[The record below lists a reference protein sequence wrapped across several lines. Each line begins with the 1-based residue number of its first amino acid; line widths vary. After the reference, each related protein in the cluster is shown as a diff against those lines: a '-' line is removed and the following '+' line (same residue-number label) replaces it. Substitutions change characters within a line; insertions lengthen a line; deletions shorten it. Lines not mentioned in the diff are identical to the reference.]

1 MAMVNTRNSQVRRPE
16 PGVSGVGQQHKELT
30 PTNPRLWNI
39 VVMQAK
45 AKFHKWP
52 SPAASHWAH
61 EKYKQ
66 LGGRFKSGG
75 DDSDEKAKKL
85 ASHQRMEKAKD
96 DGGDADK
103 KKDEKASG
111 RKNASRSHKK
121 KRSR

>member
-1 MAMVNTRNSQVRRPE
+1 MGMVSTRNSAARGPE
-16 PGVSGVGQQHKELT
+16 PGVSPGSQRHQELT

-61 EKYKQ
+61 QKYKQ
-66 LGGRFKSGG
+66 MGGRFKGAE
-75 DDSDEKAKKL
+75 DDRAKKL
-85 ASHQRMEKAKD
+85 ASHQKIEEAKD

-103 KKDEKASG
+103 KD
-111 RKNASRSHKK
+111 KK
-121 KRSR
+121 KQKKHVSRQK

>member
-1 MAMVNTRNSQVRRPE
+1 MGMVSTRNSQVRKPE
-16 PGVSGVGQQHKELT
+16 PGVSGVGQRHQELT

-39 VVMQAK
+39 VVTQAK

-66 LGGRFKSGG
+66 LGGRFKAGG
-75 DDSDEKAKKL
+75 DDTDEKAKKM
-85 ASHQRMEKAKD
+85 ASHQRIEKAKD

-103 KKDEKASG
+103 KDERASG
-111 RKNASRSHKK
+111 RKNASRGHKK
-121 KRSR
+121 KR

>member
-1 MAMVNTRNSQVRRPE
+1 MVNTRNSSIRQPE
-16 PGVSGVGQQHKELT
+16 PGVTGVGQKHKELT

-61 EKYKQ
+61 DKYKQ
-66 LGGRFKSGG
+66 MGGRFKSG
-75 DDSDEKAKKL
+75 DDDTDERAKKL
-85 ASHQRMEKAKD
+85 ASHQKIEKAKD

-103 KKDEKASG
+103 KTKDERASG
-111 RKNASRSHKK
+111 RKNPSRSHKK
-121 KRSR
+121 KR

>member
-1 MAMVNTRNSQVRRPE
+1 MAMINTRNSQIRKPE
-16 PGVSGVGQQHKELT
+16 PGVVGVHGQHKELT

-85 ASHQRMEKAKD
+85 ASHNRIDKAKD

-103 KKDEKASG
+103 KKDT
-111 RKNASRSHKK
+111 RHHHKK
-121 KRSR
+121 KSRR

>member
-1 MAMVNTRNSQVRRPE
+1 MGMVSTRNSAVRRPE
-16 PGVSGVGQQHKELT
+16 PGVNPGTQQHQELT

-45 AKFHKWP
+45 ARFHKWP

-66 LGGRFKSGG
+66 MGGRFKSGG
-75 DDSDEKAKKL
+75 GKDDDDRAKRL
-85 ASHQRMEKAKD
+85 ASHQRIEKAKD

-103 KKDEKASG
+103 KD
-111 RKNASRSHKK
+111 KK
-121 KRSR
+121 KKHVSRKR

>member
-1 MAMVNTRNSQVRRPE
+1 MGMVSTRNSVVRRPE
-16 PGVSGVGQQHKELT
+16 PGVSPGTQQHKELT

-39 VVMQAK
+39 VVTQAK

-75 DDSDEKAKKL
+75 DDADEKAKKL
-85 ASHQRMEKAKD
+85 ASHQKMEKAKD

-103 KKDEKASG
+103 KDKDERASG
-111 RKNASRSHKK
+111 RASVTRSS
-121 KRSR
+121 KRK